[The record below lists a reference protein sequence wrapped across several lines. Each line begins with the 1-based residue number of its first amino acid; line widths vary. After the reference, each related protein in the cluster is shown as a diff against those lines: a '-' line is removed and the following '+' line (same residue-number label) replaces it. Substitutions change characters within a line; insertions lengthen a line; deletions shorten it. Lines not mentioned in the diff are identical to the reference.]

1 MVLDPQEADEKPL
14 FEKNIKCAN
23 CDVIGHRCKDCT
35 LPIASYGLVCYRRH
49 GDDEREYVLVQRKDT
64 ISYVEF
70 VRGKYEPV
78 DAKYLGTLFSRMTR
92 EEKRKIEDTHSFDV
106 LWQGMWQQKDAR
118 DSQGGGS
125 RAKEYANASE
135 KFESLKRSGRLAELL
150 ARDESLPEN
159 EWGFPKGR
167 RAINEVPYECALREF
182 REETGLNCRLDVEDA
197 TNTFT
202 ETFVGTNGVV
212 YQHTY
217 YLAECRD
224 AASAPS
230 RSRDLREIKDVK
242 WFKFEEAALRLTPH
256 RRDILNA
263 IHERL
268 RDRPHRRPG
277 CAARAR

>member
-1 MVLDPQEADEKPL
+1 MDPLETDDVDAQKPH
-14 FEKNIKCAN
+14 FEKNIRCAN
-23 CDVIGHRCKDCT
+23 CDVLGHRCKDCT

-49 GDDEREYVLVQRKDT
+49 GGDDELEYVLVQRKDT

-70 VRGKYEPV
+70 VRGKYDSD

-92 EEKRKIEDTHSFDV
+92 EEKRKIECTASFDV

-125 RAKEYANASE
+125 RATEYANASK
-135 KFESLKRSGRLAELL
+135 KFEALKSSGRLAELL

-167 RAINEVPYECALREF
+167 RAINEVPYTCALREF

-197 TNTFT
+197 SHTFT
-202 ETFVGTNGVV
+202 ETFSGTNGVV

-224 AASAPS
+224 ADSAPS
-230 RSRDLREIKDVK
+230 RYRDVREIKDVR
-242 WFKFEEAALRLTPH
+242 WFKLEDAVSKLTPY

-263 IHERL
+263 IDARL
-268 RDRPHRRPG
+268 RDRPKK
-277 CAARAR
+277 